1 MKVNVLG
8 PVSVEIDG
16 VAVPIGSMR
25 VRAVLA
31 VLALN
36 AGRTVSSAHLVDEI
50 WGAGD
55 LRNAKNALQAA
66 VARLRRAL
74 ASSGTRSA
82 RPVLQTEPSGYRLA
96 VDPNQV
102 DALRFRRVASTSR
115 DRFDDDPAGALG
127 HFDEALRLWRGP
139 AFEGVSGGD
148 FLQSERRR
156 LDETRAELYELRA
169 HARIVTGH
177 TLGLAADLRRLVGIY
192 PHRERLHELLMITLH
207 DGGQQ
212 TEALT
217 VYRDVRRHL
226 TREFGIEPSERLR
239 NLHDAILAQRDL
251 TPRGLVASGGQPN
264 VSEVSARRQH
274 YGSAAS

>member
-16 VAVPIGSMR
+16 VAIPIGSTR

-36 AGRTVSSAHLVDEI
+36 AGRTVSAAHLVDEI
-50 WGAGD
+50 WGAGE
-55 LRNAKNALQAA
+55 LRNARNALQAA

-74 ASSGTRSA
+74 APSGTRSA
-82 RPVLQTEPSGYRLA
+82 RPVLYTEPSGYRLA

-115 DRFDDDPAGALG
+115 DRFADDPAGALG

-139 AFEGVSGGD
+139 ALEGVSGGD
-148 FLQSERRR
+148 LLQSERQR

-169 HARIVTGH
+169 YARLATGQ
-177 TLGLAADLRRLVGIY
+177 TFGSAAELRRLVGIY
-192 PHRERLHELLMITLH
+192 PHRERLHELLMIALH

-212 TEALT
+212 SEALT

-226 TREFGIEPSERLR
+226 THEFGIEPSERLQ
-239 NLHDAILAQRDL
+239 NLHDAILAQREL
-251 TPRGLVASGGQPN
+251 AHPGSVIFGGQRD
-264 VSEVSARRQH
+264 VSDASTRRQRF
-274 YGSAAS
+274 GSAAS